1 MVEELPVLEA
11 DETDDEATAEISPE
25 VDDRRLDKK
34 SASDRSYASKPLE
47 ELTAVDATQLC
58 AREPE
63 GAQSSSLREAHR
75 VKL

>member
-47 ELTAVDATQLC
+47 ELTQLSFC
-58 AREPE
+58 VREPE
-63 GAQSSSLREAHR
+63 GAQSSGLREAYR